1 MHSRI
6 TAPLLAAA
14 GIFFACGPRSQSV
27 VANAK
32 ARTSADTTV
41 AAQVSIDTTN
51 GEVRFAIAVRNGT
64 RKSVE
69 IDFPDGRTHDFVV
82 MDSTGR
88 EVWRWSEGRLF
99 TQAMQNRFL
108 SSNDSVVYD
117 EAWKAATPGNYTL
130 VALLNSGNH
139 PVRQHVEFAL
149 H

>member
-27 VANAK
+27 VSNAK
-32 ARTSADTTV
+32 ARTASDTTV

-51 GEVRFAIAVRNGT
+51 GVVRFAIAVHNGT

-69 IDFPDGRTHDFVV
+69 INFPNGRTHDFVV

-88 EVWRWSEGRLF
+88 EVWRWSDGRLF
-99 TQAMQNRFL
+99 TQAMQNRFV
-108 SSNDSVVYD
+108 SSKDSAIYD

-130 VALLNSGNH
+130 VALLNSDNH